1 MGGANADQARA
12 RDITRQQA
20 DAIGYAARSSLL
32 GGGIA
37 VTTVH
42 PSLAEARLVLFAP
55 TPATASSAPAPP
67 SPPSPVGSLG
77 ARAIAKPAP

>member
-55 TPATASSAPAPP
+55 DTCDRFQR
-67 SPPSPVGSLG
+67 
-77 ARAIAKPAP
+77 ARAALTT